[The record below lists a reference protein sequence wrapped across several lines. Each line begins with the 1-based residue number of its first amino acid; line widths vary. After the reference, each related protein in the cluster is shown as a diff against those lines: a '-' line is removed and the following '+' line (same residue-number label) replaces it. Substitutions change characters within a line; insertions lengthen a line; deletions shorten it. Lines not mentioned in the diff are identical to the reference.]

1 MLDFNHSPAMLSF
14 VKKFD
19 NKEEVLPQSFILNKS
34 MLKRKILL

>member
-1 MLDFNHSPAMLSF
+1 MLDFDHSKEMLNF

-19 NKEEVLPQSFILNKS
+19 SKEEVLPQSFILDKS